1 MRQRRPHTASLSD
14 RPTSRAR
21 LTFGLLIVVRPC
33 SKGEQTGFYT
43 GAGSY
48 DYQADHARRCVIVDG
63 SAISLLPVRC
73 CADGREG
80 QSWPVKPTAVRAA
93 TPRNQHRMS
102 LTWGCD
108 TLRVQVD
115 AVPAPDQL
123 AVFVAA
129 APNARPPDSPLLPSW
144 DGSVTIG
151 TTGSLDVTKLLMAAV
166 DAASPLQDA
175 EE

>member
-63 SAISLLPVRC
+63 SATTLLPVRC

-80 QSWPVKPTAVRAA
+80 QNKE
-93 TPRNQHRMS
+93 
-102 LTWGCD
+102 
-108 TLRVQVD
+108 
-115 AVPAPDQL
+115 
-123 AVFVAA
+123 
-129 APNARPPDSPLLPSW
+129 
-144 DGSVTIG
+144 
-151 TTGSLDVTKLLMAAV
+151 
-166 DAASPLQDA
+166 A
-175 EE
+175 EERGHRRADEDGRAEAAEGAQNFFRGTRFAELP